1 MIINGT
7 IVVKESKVLPVKPG
21 QPIRYPVEDKG
32 RFVPIDVNK
41 WFGEHTINV
50 PLLPHVDDTGA
61 GAIQKH

>member
-1 MIINGT
+1 
-7 IVVKESKVLPVKPG
+7 VLPVKPG

-41 WFGEHTINV
+41 WLGEHTINV

-61 GAIQKH
+61 GAIHKY